1 MEGSE
6 KLLIINSDPI
16 NTGSELLTHLSR
28 MRFPTI
34 INWTSLFP
42 FERLLVGIVHFY
54 SNSNRIFCKHTVETL
69 IRRRIL
75 WCLIWVYTVC
85 LYPTK
90 RTLGLYG
97 LKFYH

>member
-34 INWTSLFP
+34 IWTSP
-42 FERLLVGIVHFY
+42 FERLLVGIVHF
-54 SNSNRIFCKHTVETL
+54 IQFQ
-69 IRRRIL
+69 
-75 WCLIWVYTVC
+75 
-85 LYPTK
+85 
-90 RTLGLYG
+90 
-97 LKFYH
+97 